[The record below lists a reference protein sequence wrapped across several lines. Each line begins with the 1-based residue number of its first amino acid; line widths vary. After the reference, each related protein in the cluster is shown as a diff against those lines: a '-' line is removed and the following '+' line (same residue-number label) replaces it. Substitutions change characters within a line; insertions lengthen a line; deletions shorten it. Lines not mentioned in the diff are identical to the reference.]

1 MSKVE
6 TIVHA
11 DHVVPGDAI
20 MRMRRMFWRR
30 SSQPVDQ
37 MISRVTASLPLFFKF
52 SEVTTRRQN
61 HFHLFLLPQ
70 SVFRNLNGELDT
82 APPISFGTLHRAGTP
97 IVDSLSLLGGRLRRE
112 TGPVGHR
119 QACLTVALISLRG
132 LHSMETW
139 QVLTLVATCSA
150 SVNRLEPRP

>member
-20 MRMRRMFWRR
+20 MRMRRMFWRS

-37 MISRVTASLPLFFKF
+37 MISRVTASLSLFFRL
-52 SEVTTRRQN
+52 SEEVTTRRQN
-61 HFHLFLLPQ
+61 HFHLFLLTQ

-82 APPISFGTLHRAGTP
+82 G
-97 IVDSLSLLGGRLRRE
+97 
-112 TGPVGHR
+112 
-119 QACLTVALISLRG
+119 
-132 LHSMETW
+132 
-139 QVLTLVATCSA
+139 
-150 SVNRLEPRP
+150 